1 MYHGDYVG
9 ACTAIDDAEWK
20 DSPLLGIMYLNR
32 GAETERK
39 VSHHAPLRTGLSI
52 ACKLNNRWSVESGL
66 SYAFVASDIREG
78 STSNYV
84 EDNQKLHYVG
94 VPVGVSYRAASWR
107 GFEVYLSSDVLS
119 ELRLWQDEK
128 KLYHGR
134 QGTTGGSI
142 HYHLAS
148 STDVFRSQS
157 GGAVQPKLYAVSIYA
172 EPGCRYYFD
181 DCSSIDHV
189 FKERKLDFNMNMGVR
204 FTIGK

>member
-119 ELRLWQDEK
+119 ELC
-128 KLYHGR
+128 
-134 QGTTGGSI
+134 
-142 HYHLAS
+142 
-148 STDVFRSQS
+148 VS
-157 GGAVQPKLYAVSIYA
+157 GKTRRNYI
-172 EPGCRYYFD
+172 
-181 DCSSIDHV
+181 
-189 FKERKLDFNMNMGVR
+189 MGDKAQQEEV
-204 FTIGK
+204 FTITSHPLQMSLGAKVGVQYNLNSMLCPYMPNQVVDIISTIAHPLTTSSRSESWISI